1 VVTSTGAATTTFG
14 RARRRRAYRE
24 LGHRVGLRSA
34 TRALL
39 PLDEAER
46 RLRPFNRHH
55 VGLRAIPVGQIVGTD
70 GRGNDFDRDFLPLRP
85 GMRER
90 WRRVEQAF
98 PDGDFPPIVAYRLGD
113 AYFVLDGHHRV
124 ALARQRG
131 MRTIDADVT
140 ELHARFHLPA
150 DADLVELVQAE
161 QQRFFLEESGLA
173 ATPEPIRLSSPAG
186 YLELLENVQIHGY
199 HLVLEA
205 GRVLTREAI
214 AADWYERIY
223 VPAIAA
229 IQAEGLDG
237 VYPDAT
243 PADLF
248 LHVHRRR
255 RAAFPDDGCPSL
267 ERVVQRLAT
276 EDRRS
281 AIVRTLGLRRGGR
294 APVAV

>member
-1 VVTSTGAATTTFG
+1 MRT
-14 RARRRRAYRE
+14 
-24 LGHRVGLRSA
+24 
-34 TRALL
+34 
-39 PLDEAER
+39 
-46 RLRPFNRHH
+46 
-55 VGLRAIPVGQIVGTD
+55 IPVGQIVGTD

-90 WRRVEQAF
+90 WRRLEQAF

-150 DADLVELVQAE
+150 DADLVQLVQAE

-173 ATPEPIRLSSPAG
+173 DTPEPIRLSSPSG
-186 YLELLENVQIHGY
+186 YLELLENVQVHGY

-205 GRVLTREAI
+205 GHVLTREAI
-214 AADWYERIY
+214 ATDWYERIY
-223 VPAIAA
+223 LPAIAA
-229 IQAEGLDG
+229 IRAEALDD

-248 LHVHRRR
+248 LHVYRRR

-267 ERVVQRLAT
+267 GRVVQRLAA

-281 AIVRTLGLRRGGR
+281 GVARTFGLRRGRR

>member
-1 VVTSTGAATTTFG
+1 MTGTGVATTTFD

-24 LGHRVGLRSA
+24 LGRRVGLRGA
-34 TRALL
+34 TRELL

-55 VGLRAIPVGQIVGTD
+55 VGVRAIPVGQIVGTD

-90 WRRVEQAF
+90 WRRLEQAF
-98 PDGDFPPIVAYRLGD
+98 PDGGFPPIVAYRLGD

-124 ALARQRG
+124 ALARQGG

-140 ELHARFHLPA
+140 ELHARFHLAA

-161 QQRFFLEESGLA
+161 QERLFLEESGLA
-173 ATPEPIRLSSPAG
+173 DTPEPIRPSSPAD
-186 YLELLENVQIHGY
+186 YVALLENVQIHGY
-199 HLVLEA
+199 HLVLDA
-205 GRVLTREAI
+205 GHVLTREAI
-214 AADWYERIY
+214 ATDWYERIY
-223 VPAIAA
+223 LPAIAA
-229 IQAEGLDG
+229 IGAEGLDG
-237 VYPDAT
+237 VYPEAT

-248 LHVHRRR
+248 LHVYRRR

-267 ERVVQRLAT
+267 GRVVQRLAA

-281 AIVRTLGLRRGGR
+281 GIVRTFGFRRGPR
-294 APVAV
+294 DPVAV